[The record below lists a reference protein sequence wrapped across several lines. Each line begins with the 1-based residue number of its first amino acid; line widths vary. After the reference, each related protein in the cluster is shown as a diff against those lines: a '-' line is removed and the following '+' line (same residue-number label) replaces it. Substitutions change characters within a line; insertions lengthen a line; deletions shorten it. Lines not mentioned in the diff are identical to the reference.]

1 MSRSSNPFV
10 DSLARAKYIHKN
22 TDLGG
27 ERIDKLEDVVSHL
40 ITCLEEIQKNAG
52 KLVV

>member
-10 DSLARAKYIHKN
+10 DSLARARFIHKN
-22 TDLGG
+22 TDLGRG
-27 ERIDKLEDVVSHL
+27 RIDKLEDVVSHL
-40 ITCLEEIQKNAG
+40 IICLEEMQKNAK

>member
-10 DSLARAKYIHKN
+10 DSLARARFIHKN
-22 TDLGG
+22 TDLAG
-27 ERIDKLEDVVSHL
+27 ERVDKLEDVISHL
-40 ITCLEEIQKNAG
+40 ITCLEEIQKNAD